1 MSKTQIVSGGITD
14 GTIATADIADSAI
27 TSAKTTIGI
36 KEADVWRLTT
46 SFTGGAAPIASN
58 WERADDAT
66 SGKLGTGM
74 SESSGIFTFPST
86 GIYLVKFL
94 CVQNAN
100 SAEDYAAFAILSTT
114 NNASYTTIAQG
125 YEGATTGFAFGSAT
139 IESTVDV
146 TDTSNVKVRFDVT
159 QANTSNRLKGQS
171 TKNRTTFTFIRLG
184 DT

>member
-1 MSKTQIVSGGITD
+1 M
-14 GTIATADIADSAI
+14 
-27 TSAKTTIGI
+27 
-36 KEADVWRLTT
+36 
-46 SFTGGAAPIASN
+46 
-58 WERADDAT
+58 
-66 SGKLGTGM
+66 
-74 SESSGIFTFPST
+74 
-86 GIYLVKFL
+86 